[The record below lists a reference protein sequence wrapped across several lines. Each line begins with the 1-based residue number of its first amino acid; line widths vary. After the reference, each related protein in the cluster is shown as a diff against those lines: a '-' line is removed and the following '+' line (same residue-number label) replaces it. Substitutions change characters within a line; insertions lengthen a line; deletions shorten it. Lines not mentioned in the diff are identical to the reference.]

1 MVRVHFKVVTLVI
14 DDICSPDV
22 VDRGYEQL
30 GEAIYMI
37 VNNGHGTLDVSTIGH
52 MMIHIKD
59 DQMKCME
66 EGKLK
71 RTVSLCSTPVV
82 LDQPILKRNSHFI
95 CHATGPL
102 GGLFICL

>member
-37 VNNGHGTLDVSTIGH
+37 VNYGHGTLDVSTIGH
-52 MMIHIKD
+52 IYD
-59 DQMKCME
+59 DTHQRRPDE
-66 EGKLK
+66 VHG
-71 RTVSLCSTPVV
+71 R
-82 LDQPILKRNSHFI
+82 R
-95 CHATGPL
+95 
-102 GGLFICL
+102 